1 MARSILRLR
10 TIRRSTRASS
20 FRPQTA
26 RPQCLSTHA
35 IESEIA
41 AFDVSPQTP
50 TRNKAESQTIDPR
63 RMYLSRLRE
72 IVDLDTLKK
81 TGIKPMWGSA
91 RGYSDALLCE
101 AGVDVA
107 TVHDTRDVLFGGH
120 APGTGRSPAGRLA
133 RQDARNRRCCWHCDR
148 R

>member
-1 MARSILRLR
+1 M
-10 TIRRSTRASS
+10 
-20 FRPQTA
+20 PEV
-26 RPQCLSTHA
+26 THA

-63 RMYLSRLRE
+63 RIYLSRLRE

-81 TGIKPMWGSA
+81 TGIKIVFNPMWGSA
-91 RGYSDALLCE
+91 RGYSDALLRE

-120 APGTGRSPAGRLA
+120 APEPDDHLSGRLA
-133 RQDARNRRCCWHCDR
+133 RQDARNRRCHWHCDR